1 MYAQQIYVHLTVV
14 GNIPFLQHFLISSN
28 GFLQTC
34 STVRWENSC
43 FSMQNLITPLTED
56 KGRMKR
62 VQHVRDR
69 THPPDR
75 DDHWSGGFKSAVG
88 RTQRPHL
95 ALISSGLNE
104 GHS

>member
-14 GNIPFLQHFLISSN
+14 GNIPLLQHFLISSN

-34 STVRWENSC
+34 STVRWEDSC

-62 VQHVRDR
+62 VQHVRDQ
-69 THPPDR
+69 THPPP
-75 DDHWSGGFKSAVG
+75 GMTTGLGV
-88 RTQRPHL
+88 
-95 ALISSGLNE
+95 SSLLLEGLN
-104 GHS
+104 GPT